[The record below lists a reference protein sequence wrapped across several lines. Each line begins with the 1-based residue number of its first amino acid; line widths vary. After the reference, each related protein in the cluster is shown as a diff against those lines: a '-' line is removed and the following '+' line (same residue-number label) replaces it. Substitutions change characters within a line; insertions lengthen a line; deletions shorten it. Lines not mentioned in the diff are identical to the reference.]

1 MPKRSKYPM
10 PPKKPK
16 PVAPQP
22 TGRATPEDAEAFAQ
36 SLIDA
41 AEQIRSYAARL
52 RSEDADETT
61 RYLARTALVSQCRI
75 LLDETQ
81 AFSDRV

>member
-22 TGRATPEDAEAFAQ
+22 RGVATPEDAETFAQ
-36 SLIDA
+36 TLIDA
-41 AEQIRSYAARL
+41 AEQTRSYAARL
-52 RSEDADETT
+52 RS
-61 RYLARTALVSQCRI
+61 
-75 LLDETQ
+75 
-81 AFSDRV
+81 

>member
-10 PPKKPK
+10 PPKRPK
-16 PVAPQP
+16 PVAPHP
-22 TGRATPEDAEAFAQ
+22 TGQATPEDAESFAQ
-36 SLIDA
+36 TLIDA
-41 AEQIRSYAARL
+41 AEQIRSYAAQL
-52 RSEDADETT
+52 RAEGSDDST
-61 RYLARTALVSQCRI
+61 RYLARTALVTQCRV